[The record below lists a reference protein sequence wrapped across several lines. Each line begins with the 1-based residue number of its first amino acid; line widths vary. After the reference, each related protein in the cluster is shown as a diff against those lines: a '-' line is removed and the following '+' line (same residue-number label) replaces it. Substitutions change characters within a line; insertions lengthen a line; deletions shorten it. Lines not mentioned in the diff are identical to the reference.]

1 MHFFGFWD
9 SILLFFYQK
18 MFLNILGL
26 LHPCT
31 GMKIMGCPN
40 SSHVVLPW
48 LPWLPSTPALQSC
61 RLTRLPVKSGHS
73 RATYVD
79 LCLDRC
85 LQQTSNAK
93 TMNSDIRHS
102 HIAIPLQGNQP
113 LGGLTNLPFFC
124 KSSSKA
130 TFLVHELKAAAVLMR
145 ILLGWVVVAGG
156 VLWKFYGVFL
166 ASDCSESR

>member
-1 MHFFGFWD
+1 
-9 SILLFFYQK
+9 

-26 LHPCT
+26 LHHS
-31 GMKIMGCPN
+31 CPN
-40 SSHVVLPW
+40 SIMITWVAMSCYHDYHDY
-48 LPWLPSTPALQSC
+48 PSTPALQSC
-61 RLTRLPVKSGHS
+61 RLTRLPVRSGHS

-79 LCLDRC
+79 LCLALIC
-85 LQQTSNAK
+85 SQQTSNAK
-93 TMNSDIRHS
+93 TMNSDIQHIATHS

-124 KSSSKA
+124 RSSSKA
-130 TFLVHELKAAAVLMR
+130 TFLEGSWVESCSNFDANLVGLGWVG
-145 ILLGWVVVAGG
+145 LGWVVVAGG